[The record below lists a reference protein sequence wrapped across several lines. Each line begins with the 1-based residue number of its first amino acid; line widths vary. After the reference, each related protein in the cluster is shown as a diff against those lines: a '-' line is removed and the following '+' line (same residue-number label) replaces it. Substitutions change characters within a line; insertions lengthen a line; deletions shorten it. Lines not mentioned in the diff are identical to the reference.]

1 MDSAAKSI
9 QTVTAA
15 IIERSGKFLIA
26 KRKAGSHL
34 EGLWEFPGGT
44 VEKDEE
50 PEACIIREL
59 KEELGIESIVIGF
72 FGQSTF
78 NYETKVVRLLAFRI
92 RYISGVFVAYEHEEL
107 RWVPACE
114 LAEYSFAPADL
125 PFVENLVS
133 AERSG

>member
-1 MDSAAKSI
+1 MDRKTKPI

-15 IIERSGKFLIA
+15 IIERRGKFLIA

-50 PEACIIREL
+50 PAACIEREL
-59 KEELGIESIVIGF
+59 KEELGIKAVAIEF
-72 FGQSTF
+72 FGKSLF
-78 NYETKVVRLLAFRI
+78 NYETKKVRLLAFLV
-92 RYISGVFVAYEHEEL
+92 RYISGDFIPYEHEEL
-107 RWVPACE
+107 RWVSAGQ

-125 PFVENLVS
+125 PFVEKLRS